1 MKFCTKLMLVSLVF
15 LLLKPSLVFA
25 QTYPDV
31 VELKVE
37 GNQQVDTNYILSVV
51 GTKVGQPVDKEQL
64 DKDIEAIYNLGF
76 FAYVDVMIEPLVE
89 GVGVTYVVQEN
100 PIVREVRFEGNE
112 VYTEEELKEL
122 VFTKPGNIFNSVFFR
137 HDLERIRDKYQED
150 GYVMMRIQDVQIQE
164 GIITVKILEPK
175 VGEIVVQGNEK
186 TETFVIEREIK
197 LKSGDYFNAKVL
209 RHSLNKLQ
217 RLGYFETVNV
227 GFEPTEDPSIVN
239 IIVSVEEQRTGRIGL
254 TIGHGSS
261 SGWSGG
267 LSYEDTNWKGL
278 GRTASVGFET
288 GKRDQYW
295 ITYEE
300 PFMDVDYYSWRV
312 NLFRWEWED
321 IENYVGGESVFEY
334 EETRTGISVGA
345 GKKFPR
351 DPRLS
356 WYATLNWHDS
366 DISEDSV
373 NWFLFRTDKE
383 KKELIDW
390 MKKYDIAGKYID
402 RDATFDSEESRKLAT
417 ERIKDKYFNEHMQ
430 SGKTFSVTGRL
441 QRSTLDEYLSYPKG
455 DVMSIN
461 VEQALDFLGSDW
473 NFTKYWFEARYY
485 TPVTRIGEVFDIEL
499 GTRDTPVLFAAR
511 VRAGFSSGD
520 IPFMDQYFIGGDRDL
535 RGYEEDEFYGT
546 EMLLANFELRIP
558 IEEAFGLVFFYDA
571 GNAWGDSDPFIDYL
585 YKTVGHGAKR
595 SSSFDLSDLH
605 DSYGIGVRVRTPLGN
620 LRIDL
625 AEGEYETYTHFGFGE
640 LF

>member
-197 LKSGDYFNAKVL
+197 LKTGDYFNAKVL

-366 DISEDSV
+366 DIPEDSV

-383 KKELIDW
+383 KEELIDW
-390 MKKYDIAGKYID
+390 MVKHDVGKKYID
-402 RDATFDSEESRKLAT
+402 PESIGEIPDDEIVK
-417 ERIKDKYFNEHMQ
+417 RIQDKYFEEHMK
-430 SGKTFSVTGRL
+430 SGKIFSVTGRF

-455 DVMSIN
+455 DVVSLN

-473 NFTKYWFEARYY
+473 DFTKYWLEARYY

>member
-89 GVGVTYVVQEN
+89 GVRVTYVVQEN

-186 TETFVIEREIK
+186 TETFVIEREIR
-197 LKSGDYFNAKVL
+197 LKSGDHFNAKVL

-239 IIVSVEEQRTGRIGL
+239 VIISVAEQRTGRIGL

-278 GRTASVGFET
+278 GRTASLGFET

-356 WYATLNWHDS
+356 WYATVNWHDS
-366 DISEDSV
+366 DIPEDSV
-373 NWFLFRTDKE
+373 SWFLFRTDKE

-390 MKKYDIAGKYID
+390 MVKHDVGKKYID
-402 RDATFDSEESRKLAT
+402 PESIGEITDDKLV
-417 ERIKDKYFNEHMQ
+417 ERIQDIYVKEHLQ
-430 SGKTFSVTGRL
+430 SGKTFSITGRV
-441 QRSTLDEYLSYPKG
+441 QRSTLDEYLSYPQG

-473 NFTKYWFEARYY
+473 DYTKYWFEARYY

-499 GTRDTPVLFAAR
+499 GTKDTPVLFAAR
-511 VRAGFSSGD
+511 ARACFSSGH
-520 IPFMDQYFIGGDRDL
+520 IPFMDQYFLGGSRDL

-546 EMLLANFELRIP
+546 EMFLANFELRIP

-585 YKTVGHGAKR
+585 YRTVGHGAKR
-595 SSSFDLSDLH
+595 TSSFDISDLH

>member
-1 MKFCTKLMLVSLVF
+1 
-15 LLLKPSLVFA
+15 
-25 QTYPDV
+25 
-31 VELKVE
+31 LKVE

-89 GVGVTYVVQEN
+89 GVRVTYVVQEN

-390 MKKYDIAGKYID
+390 MVKHDVGKKYID
-402 RDATFDSEESRKLAT
+402 PESIGEIPDDEIVK
-417 ERIKDKYFNEHMQ
+417 RIQDKYFNEHMK

-571 GNAWGDSDPFIDYL
+571 GNAWGDSDPFVDYL
-585 YKTVGHGAKR
+585 YRTVGHGAKR
-595 SSSFDLSDLH
+595 TSSFDISDLH

>member
-89 GVGVTYVVQEN
+89 GVRVTYVVQEN

-197 LKSGDYFNAKVL
+197 LKTGDYFNAKVL

-390 MKKYDIAGKYID
+390 MVKHDVGKKYID
-402 RDATFDSEESRKLAT
+402 PESIGEIPDDEIVK
-417 ERIKDKYFNEHMQ
+417 RIQDKYFEEHMQ

-571 GNAWGDSDPFIDYL
+571 GNAWGDSDPFVDYL
-585 YKTVGHGAKR
+585 YRTVGHGAKR
-595 SSSFDLSDLH
+595 TSSFDISDLH

>member
-89 GVGVTYVVQEN
+89 GVRVTYVVQEN

-373 NWFLFRTDKE
+373 NWFLFRRIRR
-383 KKELIDW
+383 KK
-390 MKKYDIAGKYID
+390 
-402 RDATFDSEESRKLAT
+402 
-417 ERIKDKYFNEHMQ
+417 N
-430 SGKTFSVTGRL
+430 
-441 QRSTLDEYLSYPKG
+441 
-455 DVMSIN
+455 
-461 VEQALDFLGSDW
+461 
-473 NFTKYWFEARYY
+473 
-485 TPVTRIGEVFDIEL
+485 
-499 GTRDTPVLFAAR
+499 
-511 VRAGFSSGD
+511 
-520 IPFMDQYFIGGDRDL
+520 
-535 RGYEEDEFYGT
+535 
-546 EMLLANFELRIP
+546 
-558 IEEAFGLVFFYDA
+558 
-571 GNAWGDSDPFIDYL
+571 
-585 YKTVGHGAKR
+585 
-595 SSSFDLSDLH
+595 
-605 DSYGIGVRVRTPLGN
+605 
-620 LRIDL
+620 
-625 AEGEYETYTHFGFGE
+625 
-640 LF
+640 

>member
-1 MKFCTKLMLVSLVF
+1 
-15 LLLKPSLVFA
+15 
-25 QTYPDV
+25 
-31 VELKVE
+31 
-37 GNQQVDTNYILSVV
+37 
-51 GTKVGQPVDKEQL
+51 
-64 DKDIEAIYNLGF
+64 
-76 FAYVDVMIEPLVE
+76 
-89 GVGVTYVVQEN
+89 
-100 PIVREVRFEGNE
+100 
-112 VYTEEELKEL
+112 
-122 VFTKPGNIFNSVFFR
+122 
-137 HDLERIRDKYQED
+137 
-150 GYVMMRIQDVQIQE
+150 MMRIQDVQIQE

-390 MKKYDIAGKYID
+390 MVKHDVGKKYID
-402 RDATFDSEESRKLAT
+402 PESIGEIPDDEIVK
-417 ERIKDKYFNEHMQ
+417 RIQDKYFEEHMQ
-430 SGKTFSVTGRL
+430 SGKTFSVTGRF

>member
-1 MKFCTKLMLVSLVF
+1 MKFFIRIVIFSLVF
-15 LLLKPSLVFA
+15 MLLNSPLAFA
-25 QTYPDV
+25 QTMPNV
-31 VELKVE
+31 VAVEVE
-37 GNQQVDTNYILSVV
+37 GNRQVDTNYILSIV
-51 GTKVGQPVDKEQL
+51 GTKAGQPAEREQI
-64 DKDIEAIYNLGF
+64 DKDVEAIYNLGF
-76 FAYVDVMIEPLVE
+76 FSYVDVRVEPVAD
-89 GVGVTYVVQEN
+89 GIKVVYVVQEN
-100 PIVREVRFEGNE
+100 PVVKEIRFEGNE
-112 VYTEEELKEL
+112 VYSEDELKEL

-137 HDLERIRDKYQED
+137 HDLERIRNKYQED
-150 GYVMMRIQDVQIQE
+150 GYAMMRVRDVQIEE
-164 GIITVKILEPK
+164 GVITVKILEPK
-175 VGEIVVQGNEK
+175 VGEIAVQGNEK
-186 TETFVIEREIK
+186 TKTYVIEREIK
-197 LKSGDYFNAKVL
+197 LKPGDHFNAKVL

-227 GFEPTEDPSIVN
+227 GFEPTQDPAFVN

-312 NLFRWEWED
+312 NLYRWEWDD
-321 IENYVGGESVFEY
+321 IENYIGGESVFEY

-345 GKKFPR
+345 GKKFKR
-351 DPRLS
+351 DPKLS
-356 WYATLNWHDS
+356 WYATLDWHDS
-366 DISEDSV
+366 EISYDDIHWYSEFNKAAEEVS
-373 NWFLFRTDKE
+373 
-383 KKELIDW
+383 
-390 MKKYDIAGKYID
+390 KYDTTGKYRGKEVKEIQ
-402 RDATFDSEESRKLAT
+402 RMYFD
-417 ERIKDKYFNEHMQ
+417 EHMQ
-430 SGKTFSVTGRL
+430 SGKTFSITGRL

-455 DVMSIN
+455 DVVSLN

-473 NFTKYWFEARYY
+473 DFTKYWLEARYY
-485 TPVTRIGEVFDIEL
+485 TPVTRIGEIFDIDL
-499 GTRDTPVLFAAR
+499 GTEDTPVIFAAR
-511 VRAGFSSGD
+511 VRAGFSSGE
-520 IPFMDQYFIGGDRDL
+520 IPFMDQYFLGGDKDL

-546 EMLLANFELRIP
+546 EMFLANFEIRIP
-558 IEEAFGLVFFYDA
+558 IEQAFGLVFFYDA
-571 GNAWGDSDPFIDYL
+571 GNAWGDSDPLIDYL
-585 YKTVGHGAKR
+585 YRTVGRGGSR